1 MELYKEILSKVLEN
15 EEIQVVFPH
24 LKINAA
30 EIVAEK
36 SYAALLKIKKILEDT
51 KLGDDECFEK
61 IEEIVRVFEELGSDC
76 GARHDF

>member
-51 KLGDDECFEK
+51 ELGDDECFEK